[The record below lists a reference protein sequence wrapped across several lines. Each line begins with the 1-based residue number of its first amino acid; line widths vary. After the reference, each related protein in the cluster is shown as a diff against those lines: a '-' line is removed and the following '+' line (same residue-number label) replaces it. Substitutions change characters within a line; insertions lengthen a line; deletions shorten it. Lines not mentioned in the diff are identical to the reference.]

1 MGERLA
7 PCVSPTPYCIITH
20 SAEVI
25 TSPFSFAQKLQRMP
39 WVFIMVLT
47 SFFWFPREVCVC
59 VCVLSCLVVS
69 DSVIPW
75 TVACQAPLSIEFSRQ
90 EYWSGLPFPIPG
102 DPPDPGTES
111 ASPVFSGRFFMAEPP
126 EKSLCCCC
134 ASVYTS
140 NHGSLDWW
148 IHVATVTS
156 MDSGAR
162 LPGFDS
168 WFSPSEVVTSGKSLN
183 LVAH

>member
-1 MGERLA
+1 MEERLA
-7 PCVSPTPYCIITH
+7 PYVYWTPYCIITH

-25 TSPFSFAQKLQRMP
+25 TSPFSFAQKLQSMP

-59 VCVLSCLVVS
+59 TLSCLVVS
-69 DSVIPW
+69 DSLWSHGPARILCPLNFLGKN
-75 TVACQAPLSIEFSRQ
+75 TQAVAISYSRGSS
-90 EYWSGLPFPIPG
+90 WPRNWICISVL
-102 DPPDPGTES
+102 
-111 ASPVFSGRFFMAEPP
+111 AGRFFMAEPP
-126 EKSLCCCC
+126 EKSLFYCC

-140 NHGSLDWW
+140 NNGSLDWW
-148 IHVATVTS
+148 ICDATVTS

-168 WFSPSEVVTSGKSLN
+168 WFSPSEVVTLGKSLN
-183 LVAH
+183 LTAH